1 MNIFTFFNKKIKQC
15 HLNDLMYQKKIVDFF
30 LKYDR
35 LHVSFS
41 PFIITLYKLLLE
53 VDMRSHHVNYVC
65 ACTWKKSDKKRH
77 KNIYVISC
85 VGSGEEELEKGKI

>member
-1 MNIFTFFNKKIKQC
+1 
-15 HLNDLMYQKKIVDFF
+15 MYQKKIVDFF

-35 LHVSFS
+35 LRVSFS

-65 ACTWKKSDKKRH
+65 ACTWKKSDKERH

-85 VGSGEEELEKGKI
+85 VGSGEEELEKGNIE